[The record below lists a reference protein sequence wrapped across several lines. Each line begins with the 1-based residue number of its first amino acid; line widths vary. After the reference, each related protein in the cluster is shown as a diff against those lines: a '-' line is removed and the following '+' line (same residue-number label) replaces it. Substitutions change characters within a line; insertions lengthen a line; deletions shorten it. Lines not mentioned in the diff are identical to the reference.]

1 MKLYFYFL
9 ETGKIRCEECEV
21 EEKPKTYKP
30 VDRLPEGYYGCYV
43 KKEYI
48 GELIGYSNDVVVL
61 TENNIQK
68 VADVFRNKMKYKIV
82 RAKQDIASA
91 NDSINRCNETLSM
104 IDEWEK
110 QSYRLP
116 HYGETAVP

>member
-30 VDRLPEGYYGCYV
+30 VNRFPEGYYGCYV
-43 KKEYI
+43 KKEDI
-48 GELIGYSNDVVVL
+48 GELIGYGNDTVVL

-68 VADVFRNKMKYKIV
+68 VADVFKDKMKYKIA
-82 RAKQDIASA
+82 REKHDIASA
-91 NDSINRCNETLSM
+91 NYSINQCNETLSM
-104 IDEWEK
+104 IDEWEN
-110 QSYRLP
+110 QSK
-116 HYGETAVP
+116 

>member
-9 ETGKIRCEECEV
+9 ETGKIRCAECEV

-30 VDRLPEGYYGCYV
+30 VDRFPAGYYGFYV
-43 KKEYI
+43 KKEDI

-68 VADVFRNKMKYKIV
+68 VADVFRSKMRYKIA
-82 RAKQDIASA
+82 RAKRDITFA
-91 NDSINRCNETLSM
+91 NDSINQCNEALSI

-110 QSYRLP
+110 Q
-116 HYGETAVP
+116 TK

>member
-30 VDRLPEGYYGCYV
+30 VNGFPKGYYGCYV
-43 KKEYI
+43 KKENI
-48 GELIGYSNDVVVL
+48 GELIGYFNNVVVL
-61 TENNIQK
+61 TENNVQK
-68 VADVFRNKMKYKIV
+68 VAKAFRNKIEYKIAG
-82 RAKQDIASA
+82 AKSDIAHA
-91 NDSINRCNETLSM
+91 NDSIDQCNEILSM

-110 QSYRLP
+110 QSRRKC
-116 HYGETAVP
+116 

>member
-9 ETGKIRCEECEV
+9 ETGKIRFEECEV

-30 VDRLPEGYYGCYV
+30 MDRFPERYYGCYV
-43 KKEYI
+43 KKEDI

-61 TENNIQK
+61 TERNIQK
-68 VADVFRNKMKYKIV
+68 VADVFRGKMEYRIA
-82 RAKQDIASA
+82 REKQNIASA

-104 IDEWEK
+104 IDEWER
-110 QSYRLP
+110 QMID
-116 HYGETAVP
+116 

>member
-9 ETGKIRCEECEV
+9 ETGKIRCAECEV

-30 VDRLPEGYYGCYV
+30 VNRFPAGYYGCYV
-43 KKEYI
+43 KKEDI
-48 GELIGYSNDVVVL
+48 GQLIGYDGDIVFL

-68 VADVFRNKMKYKIV
+68 VADLFRGKMKYRIAN
-82 RAKQDIASA
+82 AKRDIAFA
-91 NDSINRCNETLSM
+91 NDTIDRCNETMSM

-110 QSYRLP
+110 QSK
-116 HYGETAVP
+116 

>member
-30 VDRLPEGYYGCYV
+30 VDRFPAGYYGCYV
-43 KKEYI
+43 KKEDI
-48 GELIGYSNDVVVL
+48 GELIGYGNDVVVL

-68 VADVFRNKMKYKIV
+68 VADVFRDKMKHKIA
-82 RAKQDIASA
+82 RARRDIVSA
-91 NDSINRCNETLSM
+91 NNSIN
-104 IDEWEK
+104 
-110 QSYRLP
+110 
-116 HYGETAVP
+116 

>member
-21 EEKPKTYKP
+21 KEKPKTYKP
-30 VDRLPEGYYGCYV
+30 VNRFPKGYYGCYV
-43 KKEYI
+43 KKEDI
-48 GELIGYSNDVVVL
+48 GRLIGYGNNIVVL

-68 VADVFRNKMKYKIV
+68 VADVFREKMKCGIAK
-82 RAKQDIASA
+82 AKQDIASA
-91 NDSINRCNETLSM
+91 NDSINRCNEALSM

-110 QSYRLP
+110 QSK
-116 HYGETAVP
+116 

>member
-9 ETGKIRCEECEV
+9 ETKKIRCEECEV

-30 VDRLPEGYYGCYV
+30 VDRFPAGYYGCYV
-43 KKEYI
+43 KKEDI
-48 GELIGYSNDVVVL
+48 GELIGYSNNVVVL

-68 VADVFRNKMKYKIV
+68 VADAFRGKMEYKIA
-82 RAKQDIASA
+82 RAKQNIASA
-91 NDSINRCNETLSM
+91 NDSINRCNEALSM

-110 QSYRLP
+110 QSK
-116 HYGETAVP
+116 

>member
-30 VDRLPEGYYGCYV
+30 VDRFPSGFYGCYV
-43 KKEYI
+43 KKEDI
-48 GELIGYSNDVVVL
+48 GELIGYGDNIVVL
-61 TENNIQK
+61 TEKNIQK
-68 VADVFRNKMKYKIV
+68 VADVFRGKMKYRIA
-82 RAKQDIASA
+82 REKQNIAYA
-91 NDSINRCNETLSM
+91 NDSINQCNETLSM

-110 QSYRLP
+110 QKF
-116 HYGETAVP
+116 E

>member
-30 VDRLPEGYYGCYV
+30 VNRFPAGYYGCYI
-43 KKEYI
+43 KKEDI
-48 GELIGYSNDVVVL
+48 GKLIGYSNDVVVL
-61 TENNIQK
+61 TENNIQM
-68 VADVFRNKMKYKIV
+68 VANVFREKMLYRIA
-82 RAKQDIASA
+82 REKQNIASA
-91 NDSINRCNETLSM
+91 NDSINWCNEMLLM

-110 QSYRLP
+110 QKFD
-116 HYGETAVP
+116 

>member
-9 ETGKIRCEECEV
+9 ETGKIRCAECEV

-30 VDRLPEGYYGCYV
+30 VDRFPGGYYWNYV
-43 KKEYI
+43 KKEDI
-48 GELIGYSNDVVVL
+48 GELIGYGDDIVVL

-68 VADVFRNKMKYKIV
+68 VADVFREKMKYMI
-82 RAKQDIASA
+82 AKEKQNIASA
-91 NDSINRCNETLSM
+91 NDSINQRNEAMRM

-110 QSYRLP
+110 QSK
-116 HYGETAVP
+116 

>member
-9 ETGKIRCEECEV
+9 ETGKIRCAECEV

-30 VDRLPEGYYGCYV
+30 V
-43 KKEYI
+43 
-48 GELIGYSNDVVVL
+48 IGYSNDVVVL

-68 VADVFRNKMKYKIV
+68 VADVFRSKMRYKIA
-82 RAKQDIASA
+82 RAKQDITFA
-91 NDSINRCNETLSM
+91 NDSINQCNEALSM

-110 QSYRLP
+110 Q
-116 HYGETAVP
+116 TK